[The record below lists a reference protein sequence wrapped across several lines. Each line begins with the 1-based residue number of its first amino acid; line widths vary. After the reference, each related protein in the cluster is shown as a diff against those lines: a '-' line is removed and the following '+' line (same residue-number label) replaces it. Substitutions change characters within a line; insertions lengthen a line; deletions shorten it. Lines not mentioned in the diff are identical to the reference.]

1 MVIVPEEPYDY
12 TQEDHARE
20 VERVLMYIA
29 EAHRKAEEI
38 AETLAK
44 EGAEDRFVQGL
55 RTAAAA
61 LWAEHNRLLNTTHFP
76 VPDDAPGDREAESDA
91 DDQALFDRDA
101 DERRPTDQQR
111 MAI

>member
-1 MVIVPEEPYDY
+1 MEEPYDY

-29 EAHRKAEEI
+29 QAQRKAEEI
-38 AETLAK
+38 AAALEK
-44 EGAEDRFVQGL
+44 DGAEERFVNGV

-76 VPDDAPGDREAESDA
+76 VPDGPPAKPDQQSADGGSLLDEAADSDGAPPA
-91 DDQALFDRDA
+91 
-101 DERRPTDQQR
+101 DQQR